1 MALVVFYH
9 LSIPGFSGGLM
20 GVAVFF
26 TLSGYLI
33 TTNLVNAKL
42 THNTFRLRTFWV
54 RRFRRLL
61 PAVITTIL
69 AVLFLTVAFDAPSL
83 AQRSGQALSALFYIN
98 NWHTILAGESYFDRF
113 AGLGPLDH
121 MWSLSIEEQ
130 FYLIWPVVLVVF
142 FAPLSRSATHCGSH
156 RGTGNGLLCPDV
168 VAGCY
173 RS

>member
-1 MALVVFYH
+1 MPRPVKHPEQYVPALDGLRTIAVALVVFYH

-83 AQRSGQALSALFYIN
+83 LSAPGRHSQRCSMSTTGTPSSPGNPISIAL
-98 NWHTILAGESYFDRF
+98 LAWVR
-113 AGLGPLDH
+113 
-121 MWSLSIEEQ
+121 
-130 FYLIWPVVLVVF
+130 
-142 FAPLSRSATHCGSH
+142 
-156 RGTGNGLLCPDV
+156 
-168 VAGCY
+168 
-173 RS
+173 